1 MGRRHSTEQQKQ
13 RFLGSSIYK
22 LQPLQGAMSPGLAKS
37 SPEFGNSTLITL
49 ALQMLVM
56 DATSPPVLYNLI
68 TRDLLC
74 HMPTQKDS
82 LAPLFPQP
90 PGQVHSHAV
99 QQNSQQ
105 HLFKKVLP
113 SSLLSKPKQRGF
125 KTLGGGSMRA
135 AAFPPC

>member
-1 MGRRHSTEQQKQ
+1 
-13 RFLGSSIYK
+13 
-22 LQPLQGAMSPGLAKS
+22 MSPGLAKS

-56 DATSPPVLYNLI
+56 DATSPPVLHNLI

-74 HMPTQKDS
+74 HMPT

-90 PGQVHSHAV
+90 PWQVHSHAV

-105 HLFKKVLP
+105 HLFKK
-113 SSLLSKPKQRGF
+113 SIAQLSPF
-125 KTLGGGSMRA
+125 
-135 AAFPPC
+135 